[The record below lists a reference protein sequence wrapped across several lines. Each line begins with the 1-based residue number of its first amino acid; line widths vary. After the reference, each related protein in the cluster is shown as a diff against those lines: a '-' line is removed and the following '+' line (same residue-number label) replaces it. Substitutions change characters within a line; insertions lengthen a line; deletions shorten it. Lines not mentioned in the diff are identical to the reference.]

1 MAIPLSKLP
10 KGLLN
15 DQVRDKIYQG
25 FEIGSESFLEVL
37 QKIVKSQFGVQYEI
51 TNREF
56 YGVCLYVL
64 SEEEKQSLVTAGAFE
79 KAADTSSKNLSKLK
93 ACRVF
98 IPEIHS
104 SAALPDDIYNP
115 SKKDKEKIG
124 AFFPVFISQT
134 EDIAAKS
141 LQVGQILQVKITNN
155 NGGGSYVNVVTSGNS
170 VINVYNEN
178 KPNNNLFKCEILRF
192 SKIVNTGSSGVS
204 SGEVLTSEKQQ
215 DGNTVDL
222 ATLKQQYKR
231 YLSEKETY
239 WSKTLQDYW
248 MGSTV
253 DGIPGTL
260 KRTPF
265 KYFLNKI
272 FEDVEADTTDPSNG
286 KRKLIWLLLYRL
298 SAYSSTGITNAG
310 LTVLN
315 VDSIDDSYGIFKHTK
330 EQFDSYRLDYDSG
343 KRSIDVPTLE
353 NSFFGGDKEYEHADL
368 LDPELSM
375 RFFILDFA
383 KYLRKNNKSFEGFLD
398 YNRDEEQKLITN
410 YFTKNDK
417 KIKFLFFK
425 DYGSIAD
432 QFDGAESGN
441 QTTEDNKPNVKE
453 GTSDL
458 SAFPTFQSWLVEAA
472 GGAAVDI
479 SEFTKVEPKK
489 PNNSQTLDQEKPKDT
504 KDECHDNYPQRNS
517 YLEHVDAQKGLMRKY
532 LSSNI
537 SGEDLEFLSHT
548 HEGVKNIVMADQQVA
563 TPFKVVRFD
572 GDSGYPLSN
581 KRWINAG
588 KNQDRLIKNKNYKKQ
603 YYRPSSLIT
612 KATVTTINLKSNPTD
627 FYKNGL
633 ELLYDL
639 NKPIPHFVIS
649 QTGQIIQLVDAAAM
663 VENNL
668 PNKKSSINIA
678 FVEGIGTIDN
688 IDGENNTVLDNYI
701 LVSTDPENNVYRPHR
716 IGSKAALQ
724 SADKL
729 IKFLTSKTNIKYNVA
744 TQDFKLDRQDIN
756 KSGIQAYGH
765 YKGVAG
771 MNFIYYAWTYGLAYK
786 NGGKNILSRR
796 YGYN

>member
-1 MAIPLSKLP
+1 
-10 KGLLN
+10 
-15 DQVRDKIYQG
+15 
-25 FEIGSESFLEVL
+25 
-37 QKIVKSQFGVQYEI
+37 
-51 TNREF
+51 
-56 YGVCLYVL
+56 
-64 SEEEKQSLVTAGAFE
+64 
-79 KAADTSSKNLSKLK
+79 
-93 ACRVF
+93 
-98 IPEIHS
+98 
-104 SAALPDDIYNP
+104 
-115 SKKDKEKIG
+115 
-124 AFFPVFISQT
+124 
-134 EDIAAKS
+134 
-141 LQVGQILQVKITNN
+141 
-155 NGGGSYVNVVTSGNS
+155 
-170 VINVYNEN
+170 
-178 KPNNNLFKCEILRF
+178 
-192 SKIVNTGSSGVS
+192 
-204 SGEVLTSEKQQ
+204 
-215 DGNTVDL
+215 
-222 ATLKQQYKR
+222 
-231 YLSEKETY
+231 
-239 WSKTLQDYW
+239 
-248 MGSTV
+248 
-253 DGIPGTL
+253 
-260 KRTPF
+260 
-265 KYFLNKI
+265 
-272 FEDVEADTTDPSNG
+272 
-286 KRKLIWLLLYRL
+286 
-298 SAYSSTGITNAG
+298 
-310 LTVLN
+310 
-315 VDSIDDSYGIFKHTK
+315 
-330 EQFDSYRLDYDSG
+330 
-343 KRSIDVPTLE
+343 
-353 NSFFGGDKEYEHADL
+353 
-368 LDPELSM
+368 
-375 RFFILDFA
+375 
-383 KYLRKNNKSFEGFLD
+383 
-398 YNRDEEQKLITN
+398 
-410 YFTKNDK
+410 
-417 KIKFLFFK
+417 
-425 DYGSIAD
+425 
-432 QFDGAESGN
+432 
-441 QTTEDNKPNVKE
+441 
-453 GTSDL
+453 
-458 SAFPTFQSWLVEAA
+458 
-472 GGAAVDI
+472 
-479 SEFTKVEPKK
+479 
-489 PNNSQTLDQEKPKDT
+489 
-504 KDECHDNYPQRNS
+504 
-517 YLEHVDAQKGLMRKY
+517 
-532 LSSNI
+532 
-537 SGEDLEFLSHT
+537 
-548 HEGVKNIVMADQQVA
+548 MADQQVA